1 MKKTIVA
8 AAVAALVAAPAAFAD
23 VSISGNIF
31 AESGDNNGE
40 QDEVFTDVFFKA
52 SEDLG
57 NGMKASTVIQYVSDN
72 GGVATTASADDNRGV
87 WGGNMHVTLSGDFGS
102 IQMGQMESYIEQS
115 VNALMAVDPAHTIT
129 IEQSVGEGGMDR
141 GTRYTSPSFSGAKVV
156 VERFAAGE
164 TGAAVVYSNGGLSA
178 QYAVESGS
186 TATEE
191 VASYSVQY
199 KMGDMMARI
208 VGTEDDAGDEATYV
222 GATYTM
228 GANTLGVDVI
238 TDAKGTIA
246 ANDGDY
252 TVSLKHSL
260 SKNTSVYLAHMNND
274 DGDDET
280 VVGIRQNF

>member
-1 MKKTIVA
+1 MKKTIIA
-8 AAVAALVAAPAAFAD
+8 AAMAAAVAAPAAFAD

-57 NGMKASTVIQYVSDN
+57 NGMKASTVIQLVGDN
-72 GGVATTASADDNRGV
+72 ATGAA
-87 WGGNMHVTLSGDFGS
+87 GGNRHVTLSGDFGS
-102 IQMGQMESYIEQS
+102 IQMGRMESYIEQS
-115 VNALMAVDPAHTIT
+115 VNALMATDPAHTIS
-129 IEQSVGEGGMDR
+129 IEQSVGEGTMHQGR
-141 GTRYTSPSFSGAKVV
+141 RYTTPTMSGAKVV
-156 VERFAAGE
+156 VESFAAGE
-164 TGAAVVYSNGGLSA
+164 TGAAIVYSNGGLSA
-178 QYAVESGS
+178 QYAVESGA
-186 TATEE
+186 TNTEE

-199 KMGDMMARI
+199 KMGDMMAR
-208 VGTEDDAGDEATYV
+208 VVNTEDDAGDEATFV
-222 GATYTM
+222 GGTYTM
-228 GANTLGVDVI
+228 GANTLGLGVI

-252 TVSLKHSL
+252 TVSLSHSM
-260 SKNTSVYLAHMNND
+260 SKNTSVYFAHMNND